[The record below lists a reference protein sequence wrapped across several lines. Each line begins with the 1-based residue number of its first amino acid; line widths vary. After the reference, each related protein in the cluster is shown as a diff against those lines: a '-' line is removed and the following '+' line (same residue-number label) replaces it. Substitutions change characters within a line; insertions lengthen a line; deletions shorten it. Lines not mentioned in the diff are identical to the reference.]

1 MKGANYLHL
10 TASAYVGSVMLM
22 LMSKCEPAQTA
33 INFSCMDTSVK
44 HPHSFFKYYKL
55 HHGECLKQCLKKQAG
70 VFCMN
75 ACRELTLKCKLKC

>member
-33 INFSCMDTSVK
+33 INFLVCGHVGKTLALVFSILQITPWRVLKAMFEKTSR
-44 HPHSFFKYYKL
+44 
-55 HHGECLKQCLKKQAG
+55 G
-70 VFCMN
+70 VLYERLQRINF
-75 ACRELTLKCKLKC
+75 EV